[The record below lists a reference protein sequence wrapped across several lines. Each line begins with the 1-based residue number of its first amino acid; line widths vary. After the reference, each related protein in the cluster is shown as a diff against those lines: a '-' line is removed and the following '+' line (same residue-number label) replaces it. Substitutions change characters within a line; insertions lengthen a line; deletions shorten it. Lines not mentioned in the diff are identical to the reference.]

1 MRRLLATL
9 FATAALIAAAA
20 VPASAAPG
28 SFPEQPGT
36 NVQNACG
43 AVNGNPGTGIG
54 GRVEQVISPTAGAIV
69 GALLAD
75 ACGGSPT

>member
-1 MRRLLATL
+1 MRRLLAVL
-9 FATAALIAAAA
+9 LATAGLMAAAA

-28 SFPEQPGT
+28 SFPDQPGT
-36 NVQNACG
+36 NVQNACA

-69 GALLAD
+69 GSLLAD
-75 ACGGSPT
+75 ACTFD

>member
-1 MRRLLATL
+1 MRRLLAIL

-36 NVQNACG
+36 HVQNACG
-43 AVNGNPGTGIG
+43 AVNSNPGTGTG
-54 GRVEQVISPTAGAIV
+54 GRVEQVINPRAGAILT
-69 GALLAD
+69 ALVTD
-75 ACGGSPT
+75 ACFE

>member
-1 MRRLLATL
+1 MRRLLAIL

-28 SFPEQPGT
+28 SFPDQPGT
-36 NVQNACG
+36 NVENACG

-54 GRVEQVISPTAGAIV
+54 GRVEQVISPTGGAIV

-75 ACGGSPT
+75 ACGSTPT